1 MESPETLR
9 AVFFGIGS
17 DGTVGANKNTIK
29 ILGSQDD
36 TFAQGYFVY
45 DSKKSG
51 SRTVS
56 HLRFG
61 PKPITAPYLVN
72 AGLFYQQPK
81 NGWNAAI
88 LYNRIGKRIIGVGRS
103 LGSAGNEVRVPDSY
117 EMPRN
122 AIDLSASKKFGKL
135 EVKAAIRDVL
145 AEKVSFKQF
154 ENTENGEVQQIT
166 RQFKPGRSFNVNIS
180 YNF

>member
-1 MESPETLR
+1 MNPVLKKK
-9 AVFFGIGS
+9 
-17 DGTVGANKNTIK
+17 TVLCKGNRPTW
-29 ILGSQDD
+29 S
-36 TFAQGYFVY
+36 TR
-45 DSKKSG
+45 DSSIN
-51 SRTVS
+51 S
-56 HLRFG
+56 
-61 PKPITAPYLVN
+61 
-72 AGLFYQQPK
+72 PK

>member
-1 MESPETLR
+1 MP
-9 AVFFGIGS
+9 
-17 DGTVGANKNTIK
+17 
-29 ILGSQDD
+29 
-36 TFAQGYFVY
+36 
-45 DSKKSG
+45 
-51 SRTVS
+51 
-56 HLRFG
+56 
-61 PKPITAPYLVN
+61 PYST
-72 AGLFYQQPK
+72 
-81 NGWNAAI
+81 
-88 LYNRIGKRIIGVGRS
+88 IGKRIIGVGRS

-166 RQFKPGRSFNVNIS
+166 RQFKPGRSFNIS

>member
-1 MESPETLR
+1 MNPVLKKK
-9 AVFFGIGS
+9 
-17 DGTVGANKNTIK
+17 TVLCKGNRPTW
-29 ILGSQDD
+29 S
-36 TFAQGYFVY
+36 TR
-45 DSKKSG
+45 DSS
-51 SRTVS
+51 
-56 HLRFG
+56 
-61 PKPITAPYLVN
+61 I
-72 AGLFYQQPK
+72 

-154 ENTENGEVQQIT
+154 ENTGNGEVQQIT

>member
-1 MESPETLR
+1 MDIRKNLD
-9 AVFFGIGS
+9 FIGMKNFS
-17 DGTVGANKNTIK
+17 LSLNGALIKSNVKFLNPVLKKKTVLCKGQ
-29 ILGSQDD
+29 S
-36 TFAQGYFVY
+36 
-45 DSKKSG
+45 
-51 SRTVS
+51 
-56 HLRFG
+56 
-61 PKPITAPYLVN
+61 PYLVN

-88 LYNRIGKRIIGVGRS
+88 LYNRIGKTHYRCRAQ

-145 AEKVSFKQF
+145 AEKGVFQ
-154 ENTENGEVQQIT
+154 TI
-166 RQFKPGRSFNVNIS
+166 
-180 YNF
+180 